1 MVDAYWQRQPIVRY
15 LGKWLSRLP
24 MDTILCSVMP
34 GFGPAAEVLLFRQKD
49 LNVTRY
55 STGEQVQDSV

>member
-34 GFGPAAEVLLFRQKD
+34 GFGPAAEVLLPEQKD
-49 LNVTRY
+49 RNTTRY
-55 STGEQVQDSV
+55 SIGETGKR